1 MVKAAD
7 NMEHSKVVRTM
18 EECGPNFDKVE
29 WWDMCRRVKPHLTWE
44 EYEELWDEFLEFKR
58 WKKLQ

>member
-1 MVKAAD
+1 
-7 NMEHSKVVRTM
+7 MEHSKVVRTM